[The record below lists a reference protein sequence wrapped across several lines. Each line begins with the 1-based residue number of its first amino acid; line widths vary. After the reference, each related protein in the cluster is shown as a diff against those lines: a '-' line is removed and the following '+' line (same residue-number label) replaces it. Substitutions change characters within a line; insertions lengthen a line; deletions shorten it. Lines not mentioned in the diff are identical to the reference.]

1 MNDKIELRHLKY
13 FVAVAE
19 ELNFGRAAQRLYITQ
34 PSLSRQIV
42 SLEGELGFA
51 LFVRDKKQIQL
62 TKAGQLFLTEAQ
74 QILAKF
80 DRGMNIAR
88 RISSGELG
96 QLRIGFQGSSVYDI
110 IPLSIRAF
118 REQFPQV
125 ELSISSVP
133 TSEQIELIYNCGI
146 DIGFIVPPISD
157 GTLHLETIL
166 AEPLVLVLPENHPLA
181 KDAEISLAAIANEPL
196 VLASR
201 DRGCGLHEQI
211 LQFYEREG
219 LHPNVVHAAREMQ
232 VMLGFV
238 AAGMGI
244 SLLPASVKNLQRRGI
259 VYRIL
264 TPNAPMAELAIA
276 WHKDNQTAT
285 LNRFL
290 EIVRQQKNEL
300 VGFD

>member
-13 FVAVAE
+13 FIAVAE

-34 PSLSRQIV
+34 PSLSHQIV

-51 LFVRDKKQIQL
+51 LFVRDKRQIQL
-62 TKAGQLFLTEAQ
+62 TEAGQIFLTEAQ
-74 QILAKF
+74 QILARF
-80 DRGMNIAR
+80 DRGMNVAR
-88 RISSGELG
+88 RIGSGELG

-125 ELSISSVP
+125 ELIINSIP
-133 TSEQIELIYNCGI
+133 TSEQIELIQNGSLNL
-146 DIGFIVPPISD
+146 GFVVPPI
-157 GTLHLETIL
+157 GNTNLYLETIL

-181 KDAEISLAAIANEPL
+181 KNGEIPLAAIADAPL
-196 VLASR
+196 ILASR

-238 AAGMGI
+238 AAGIGI

-259 VYRIL
+259 VYRTL

-276 WHKDNQTAT
+276 WHRENNTAT
-285 LNRFL
+285 LNQFL
-290 EIVRQQKNEL
+290 EIVRR
-300 VGFD
+300 

>member
-13 FVAVAE
+13 FIAVAE

-51 LFVRDKKQIQL
+51 LFTRDKRQIQL
-62 TKAGQLFLTEAQ
+62 TEAGQLFLTEAQ
-74 QILAKF
+74 QIIVRF

-125 ELSISSVP
+125 QLSISSIP
-133 TSEQIELIYNCGI
+133 TSEQIELIHNGNL
-146 DIGFIVPPISD
+146 DLGFVVPPISD
-157 GTLHLETIL
+157 NTLHLETIL

-181 KDAEISLAAIANEPL
+181 KDAEIPLAAIANEPL

-244 SLLPASVKNLQRRGI
+244 SLLPTSVKNLQRRGI
-259 VYRIL
+259 VYRTL
-264 TPNAPMAELAIA
+264 TPNAPMAELAIT
-276 WHKDNQTAT
+276 WHRENNTAT

-290 EIVRQQKNEL
+290 AIVRQQKNEL
-300 VGFD
+300 